1 MGFRLLYVWVTL
13 MQVLQHI
20 IPNHL
25 LYGTTPSFMLN
36 LPTGF
41 YPFDMLS
48 KPFIC
53 FFYRFY
59 KIMDVLM
66 NNLAN
71 LTIDNPVAA
80 EVVNA
85 IHEKLVSDTVFMTF
99 INKQLKHLVGKA
111 FKE

>member
-1 MGFRLLYVWVTL
+1 
-13 MQVLQHI
+13 
-20 IPNHL
+20 
-25 LYGTTPSFMLN
+25 
-36 LPTGF
+36 
-41 YPFDMLS
+41 
-48 KPFIC
+48 
-53 FFYRFY
+53 
-59 KIMDVLM
+59 M